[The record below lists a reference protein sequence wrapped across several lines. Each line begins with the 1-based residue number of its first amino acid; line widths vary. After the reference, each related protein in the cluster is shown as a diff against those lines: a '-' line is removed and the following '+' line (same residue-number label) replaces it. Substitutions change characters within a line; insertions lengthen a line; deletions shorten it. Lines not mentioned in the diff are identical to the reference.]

1 MSQGPTQTSACH
13 PSQRTDFSLLRLISR
28 QVSQLLLSMSESSTV
43 QTPPLVSPGPT
54 PNLSLSRYSQCSS
67 PGRLSESSLSKH
79 LTCVSRTY
87 SQPQPVEILL
97 SIPKHVISGNQLT
110 SHLQPM
116 TSQSTCQKVKQKHT
130 SSESRILKLFDAL
143 DFTSAMYQ
151 PSDHFRTLVQAQHR
165 SRENLGAQYKRSQLH
180 LRWRP

>member
-1 MSQGPTQTSACH
+1 MMRHMGGSKFFIFSQNMLFTSAE
-13 PSQRTDFSLLRLISR
+13 DKR
-28 QVSQLLLSMSESSTV
+28 Q
-43 QTPPLVSPGPT
+43 
-54 PNLSLSRYSQCSS
+54 
-67 PGRLSESSLSKH
+67 
-79 LTCVSRTY
+79 
-87 SQPQPVEILL
+87 
-97 SIPKHVISGNQLT
+97 
-110 SHLQPM
+110 
-116 TSQSTCQKVKQKHT
+116 T

>member
-1 MSQGPTQTSACH
+1 M
-13 PSQRTDFSLLRLISR
+13 
-28 QVSQLLLSMSESSTV
+28 
-43 QTPPLVSPGPT
+43 
-54 PNLSLSRYSQCSS
+54 
-67 PGRLSESSLSKH
+67 SKH

-87 SQPQPVEILL
+87 SQPQPVAILSMFISRQVVGAFTVQTPHL
-97 SIPKHVISGNQLT
+97 CLQDLLPTSACRDTPSISKHVISGNHLT

-116 TSQSTCQKVKQKHT
+116 TSQSTCLKVKQKHT
-130 SSESRILKLFDAL
+130 SSQLRILKLFDAL

-165 SRENLGAQYKRSQLH
+165 SRENPGAQYKRPQLH